1 MPTSRMPRL
10 VSTLRT
16 PGHRRGVVVRRA
28 IAVALLIAALA
39 SALSAAKELPRV
51 PVFSR
56 DLPAGAELALAD
68 VDLARLPSSSIP
80 DSAVAAKPEE
90 LTGRVITA
98 AAGKGEVIT
107 DARLLGE
114 ELVSSLVGGS
124 EAAAARMIPVKLAE
138 PDIIPHLHHGDTVDV
153 VTAVD
158 AASSPSD
165 VGEGEAPTA
174 PTARVIATGG
184 RVVST
189 SSAEGEASS
198 STVLLALPHDHA
210 NDVAAASLSQPL
222 TVVIVGDRAHPQQS

>member
-1 MPTSRMPRL
+1 MPTSHFPRL
-10 VSTLRT
+10 VDTLRT

-68 VDLARLPSSSIP
+68 VDLARLPASSIP
-80 DSAVAAKPEE
+80 DSAVTEKPED
-90 LTGRVITA
+90 LSGRVITA
-98 AAGKGEVIT
+98 AANKGEVIT
-107 DARLLGE
+107 GARLLGE
-114 ELVSSLVGGS
+114 DLVSSLVGGTGA
-124 EAAAARMIPVKLAE
+124 EAGRMIPVKLAE

-153 VTAVD
+153 VTAVEAG
-158 AASSPSD
+158 AA
-165 VGEGEAPTA
+165 AAT
-174 PTARVIATGG
+174 PTARVIASGG

-189 SSAEGEASS
+189 SSPEGEASS
-198 STVLLALPHDHA
+198 STVLLALPQDHA

-222 TVVIVGDRAHPQQS
+222 TVVIVGDRAHPQQH

>member
-1 MPTSRMPRL
+1 MPRL

-68 VDLARLPSSSIP
+68 VDLAHLPSSSIP

>member
-1 MPTSRMPRL
+1 MPRL

-28 IAVALLIAALA
+28 IAVALLVAALA

-124 EAAAARMIPVKLAE
+124 EDAAARMIPVKLAE

-222 TVVIVGDRAHPQQS
+222 TVVIVGDRAHPRQS

>member
-1 MPTSRMPRL
+1 MPRL

-124 EAAAARMIPVKLAE
+124 EDAAARMIPVKLAE

-189 SSAEGEASS
+189 SNAEGEASS

-222 TVVIVGDRAHPQQS
+222 TVVIVGDRAHPQQH

>member
-1 MPTSRMPRL
+1 MPTSRLPRL
-10 VSTLRT
+10 VYTLRT

-68 VDLARLPSSSIP
+68 VDLARLPASSIP
-80 DSAVAAKPEE
+80 DSALAAKPED
-90 LTGRVITA
+90 LSGRVITA
-98 AAGKGEVIT
+98 AANKGEVIT

-114 ELVSSLVGGS
+114 DLVSSLVGGTGA
-124 EAAAARMIPVKLAE
+124 EAGRMIPVKLAE

-153 VTAVD
+153 VTAVEAG
-158 AASSPSD
+158 AA
-165 VGEGEAPTA
+165 AAT
-174 PTARVIATGG
+174 PTARVIASGG

-189 SSAEGEASS
+189 SSPEGEASS
-198 STVLLALPHDHA
+198 STVLLALPQDHA

-222 TVVIVGDRAHPQQS
+222 TVVIVGDRAHLQQH

>member
-1 MPTSRMPRL
+1 MPRL

-98 AAGKGEVIT
+98 AAGRGEVIT

-114 ELVSSLVGGS
+114 DLVSSLVGGS

>member
-1 MPTSRMPRL
+1 MPRL

-68 VDLARLPSSSIP
+68 VDLARLPASSIP

-124 EAAAARMIPVKLAE
+124 EDAAARMIPVKLAE

-222 TVVIVGDRAHPQQS
+222 TVVIVGDRAHPRQS

>member
-1 MPTSRMPRL
+1 MSTSRLPRL
-10 VSTLRT
+10 FSTLRT
-16 PGHRRGVVVRRA
+16 PGHRRGVLVRRA
-28 IAVALLIAALA
+28 IAVALLIAALV

-68 VDLARLPSSSIP
+68 VELARLPASSIP
-80 DSAVAAKPEE
+80 ESAVAAQPEE
-90 LTGRVITA
+90 LRGRIITA
-98 AAGKGEVIT
+98 AAGKGEVVT

-114 ELVSSLVGGS
+114 DLVSTLVGGPK
-124 EAAAARMIPVKLAE
+124 ATAGRMIPVKLAE
-138 PDIIPHLHHGDTVDV
+138 PDIIPHLHHGDAVDM

-158 AASSPSD
+158 AGSAPAE
-165 VGEGEAPTA
+165 EGADPA
-174 PTARVIATGG
+174 MSTARVIATGG

-189 SSAEGEASS
+189 SNAEGKASS

-222 TVVIVGDRAHPQQS
+222 TVVIVGDRAHPQQH

>member
-1 MPTSRMPRL
+1 MPRL

-56 DLPAGAELALAD
+56 DLPAGAELALSD
-68 VDLARLPSSSIP
+68 VDLARLPASSIP

-98 AAGKGEVIT
+98 AAGKGEVVT

-114 ELVSSLVGGS
+114 DLVSSLVGGS

-165 VGEGEAPTA
+165 VGEGEAPTT

>member
-1 MPTSRMPRL
+1 MPRL

-98 AAGKGEVIT
+98 AAGKGEVVT

-114 ELVSSLVGGS
+114 DLVSSLVGGS

-222 TVVIVGDRAHPQQS
+222 TVVIVGDRPHPQQS

>member
-1 MPTSRMPRL
+1 MPTSRLPRL
-10 VSTLRT
+10 VDTLRT

-68 VDLARLPSSSIP
+68 VDLARLPASSIP
-80 DSAVAAKPEE
+80 DSAVTEKPED
-90 LTGRVITA
+90 LSGRVITA
-98 AAGKGEVIT
+98 AANKGEVIT
-107 DARLLGE
+107 GARLLGE
-114 ELVSSLVGGS
+114 DLVSSLVGGTGA
-124 EAAAARMIPVKLAE
+124 EAGRMIPVKLAE

-153 VTAVD
+153 VTAVEAG
-158 AASSPSD
+158 AA
-165 VGEGEAPTA
+165 AAT
-174 PTARVIATGG
+174 PTARVIASGG

-189 SSAEGEASS
+189 SSPEGEASS
-198 STVLLALPHDHA
+198 STVLLALPQDHA

-222 TVVIVGDRAHPQQS
+222 TVVIVGDRAHPQQH

>member
-1 MPTSRMPRL
+1 MPRL
-10 VSTLRT
+10 ISTLRT

-124 EAAAARMIPVKLAE
+124 EDAAARMIPVKLAE

>member
-1 MPTSRMPRL
+1 MPRL

-98 AAGKGEVIT
+98 AAGRGEVIT

-114 ELVSSLVGGS
+114 DLVSSLVGGS
-124 EAAAARMIPVKLAE
+124 EGAAARMIPVKLAE

-222 TVVIVGDRAHPQQS
+222 TVVIVGDRAHPQQR

>member
-1 MPTSRMPRL
+1 MPTSRIPRL
-10 VSTLRT
+10 FSTLRT

-124 EAAAARMIPVKLAE
+124 EDAAARMIPVKLAE

>member
-1 MPTSRMPRL
+1 MPRL

-28 IAVALLIAALA
+28 VAVALLIAALA

-56 DLPAGAELALAD
+56 DLPAGAELPLAD
-68 VDLARLPSSSIP
+68 VDLARLPASSIP

-98 AAGKGEVIT
+98 AAGKGEVVT

-114 ELVSSLVGGS
+114 DLVSSLVGGS

>member
-1 MPTSRMPRL
+1 MPTSHFPRL
-10 VSTLRT
+10 VHTLRT

-56 DLPAGAELALAD
+56 DLPAGAELGLAD
-68 VDLARLPSSSIP
+68 VDLARLPASSIP
-80 DSAVAAKPEE
+80 DSALTAKPED
-90 LTGRVITA
+90 LSGRVITA
-98 AAGKGEVIT
+98 AANKGEVIT

-114 ELVSSLVGGS
+114 DLVSNLVGGTGA
-124 EAAAARMIPVKLAE
+124 EAGRMIPVKLAE

-153 VTAVD
+153 VTAVEAG
-158 AASSPSD
+158 AA
-165 VGEGEAPTA
+165 AAT
-174 PTARVIATGG
+174 PTARVIASGG

-189 SSAEGEASS
+189 SSSEGEASS
-198 STVLLALPHDHA
+198 STVLLALPQDHA

-222 TVVIVGDRAHPQQS
+222 TVVIVGDRAHPQQH

>member
-1 MPTSRMPRL
+1 
-10 VSTLRT
+10 
-16 PGHRRGVVVRRA
+16 VRRA

-68 VDLARLPSSSIP
+68 VDLARLPASSIP

-98 AAGKGEVIT
+98 AAGKGEVVT

-114 ELVSSLVGGS
+114 DLVSSLVGGS

>member
-1 MPTSRMPRL
+1 MPTSRIPRL

-80 DSAVAAKPEE
+80 DSAVAANPEE

-98 AAGKGEVIT
+98 AAGRGEVIT

-114 ELVSSLVGGS
+114 DLVSSLVGGS

-158 AASSPSD
+158 AAPSPLEKARRPQRPPRALSPPA
-165 VGEGEAPTA
+165 GAWCRPLAPK
-174 PTARVIATGG
+174 ARP
-184 RVVST
+184 
-189 SSAEGEASS
+189 
-198 STVLLALPHDHA
+198 LPLRFCSRCPMTMPMMLPRRH
-210 NDVAAASLSQPL
+210 
-222 TVVIVGDRAHPQQS
+222 

>member
-1 MPTSRMPRL
+1 MPRL

-80 DSAVAAKPEE
+80 DSAVAAKPED

-114 ELVSSLVGGS
+114 DLVSSLVGGS

>member
-1 MPTSRMPRL
+1 MPRL

-80 DSAVAAKPEE
+80 ESAVAAKPEE

-98 AAGKGEVIT
+98 AAGKGEVVT

-114 ELVSSLVGGS
+114 DLVSSLVGGS
-124 EAAAARMIPVKLAE
+124 EDAAARMIPVKLAE

-189 SSAEGEASS
+189 SNAEGEASS

>member
-1 MPTSRMPRL
+1 MPRL

-80 DSAVAAKPEE
+80 DSAGAAKPEE

-124 EAAAARMIPVKLAE
+124 DAAAARMIPVKLAE

>member
-1 MPTSRMPRL
+1 MPTSHFPRL
-10 VSTLRT
+10 VDTLRT
-16 PGHRRGVVVRRA
+16 PGHRRGVLVRRA

-68 VDLARLPSSSIP
+68 VDLARIPASSIP
-80 DSAVAAKPEE
+80 DSALTEKPEE
-90 LTGRVITA
+90 LSGRVITA
-98 AAGKGEVIT
+98 AANKGEVIT

-114 ELVSSLVGGS
+114 DLVSSLVGGTGA
-124 EAAAARMIPVKLAE
+124 EAGRMIPVKLAE

-153 VTAVD
+153 VTAVEAG
-158 AASSPSD
+158 AA
-165 VGEGEAPTA
+165 AAT
-174 PTARVIATGG
+174 PTARVIASGG

-189 SSAEGEASS
+189 SSPEGEASS
-198 STVLLALPHDHA
+198 STVLLALPQDHA

-222 TVVIVGDRAHPQQS
+222 TVVIVGDRAHPQQH

>member
-1 MPTSRMPRL
+1 MPRL

-68 VDLARLPSSSIP
+68 VDLARLPASSIP

-98 AAGKGEVIT
+98 AAGKGEVVT

-114 ELVSSLVGGS
+114 DLVSSLVGGS

>member
-1 MPTSRMPRL
+1 MPRL

-98 AAGKGEVIT
+98 AAGRGEVVT

-114 ELVSSLVGGS
+114 DLVSSLVGGS
-124 EAAAARMIPVKLAE
+124 EGAAARMIPVKLAE

-222 TVVIVGDRAHPQQS
+222 TVVIVGDRAHPQQR

>member
-1 MPTSRMPRL
+1 MPRL

-16 PGHRRGVVVRRA
+16 PGHRRGVIVRRA

-68 VDLARLPSSSIP
+68 VDLARLPASSIP

-98 AAGKGEVIT
+98 AAGKGEVVT

-114 ELVSSLVGGS
+114 DLVSSLVGGS

>member
-1 MPTSRMPRL
+1 MPRL

-68 VDLARLPSSSIP
+68 VDLARLPASSIP

-124 EAAAARMIPVKLAE
+124 EDAAARMIPVKLAE

-222 TVVIVGDRAHPQQS
+222 TVVIVGDRAHPRQG

>member
-1 MPTSRMPRL
+1 MPTSRIPRL

-124 EAAAARMIPVKLAE
+124 EDAAARMIPVKLAE

-158 AASSPSD
+158 AASSTSD

-189 SSAEGEASS
+189 SNAEGEASS

>member
-1 MPTSRMPRL
+1 MPRL

-16 PGHRRGVVVRRA
+16 PGHRRGVVVRRG

-98 AAGKGEVIT
+98 AAGKGEVVT

-114 ELVSSLVGGS
+114 DLVSSLVGGS

>member
-1 MPTSRMPRL
+1 MPRL

-68 VDLARLPSSSIP
+68 VDLAHLPSSSIP

-124 EAAAARMIPVKLAE
+124 EDAAARMIPVKLAE

>member
-1 MPTSRMPRL
+1 
-10 VSTLRT
+10 
-16 PGHRRGVVVRRA
+16 VRRA

-189 SSAEGEASS
+189 SSSEGEASS

-222 TVVIVGDRAHPQQS
+222 TVVIVGDRAHPQQH